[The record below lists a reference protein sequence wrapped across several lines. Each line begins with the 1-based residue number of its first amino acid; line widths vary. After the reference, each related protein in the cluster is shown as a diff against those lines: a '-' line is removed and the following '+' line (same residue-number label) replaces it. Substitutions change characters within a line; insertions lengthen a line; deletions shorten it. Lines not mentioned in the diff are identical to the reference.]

1 METEQSN
8 EVTATQQQ
16 PLDSILGTFKDVE
29 ALKKSYDNLRSEFTR
44 KSQELSRL
52 NKMLGDKESTPPS
65 VANEQQQTI
74 SSQASTTNQAST
86 DKHPEFWEGDSWQ
99 QNTVKFFNEFALSDE
114 QKYQLANI
122 LVQDKDVAKSASPL
136 HSAYIKLLQTN
147 KTPAQGL
154 VQDPEFLEKY
164 VFNNEDIKSKIIG
177 DYLQA
182 LKNRDSVPDVMPQYE
197 ANFGERSKPSPKTL
211 SEAKRLASKYFD

>member
-1 METEQSN
+1 M
-8 EVTATQQQ
+8 
-16 PLDSILGTFKDVE
+16 
-29 ALKKSYDNLRSEFTR
+29 
-44 KSQELSRL
+44 
-52 NKMLGDKESTPPS
+52 
-65 VANEQQQTI
+65 
-74 SSQASTTNQAST
+74 
-86 DKHPEFWEGDSWQ
+86 
-99 QNTVKFFNEFALSDE
+99 
-114 QKYQLANI
+114 
-122 LVQDKDVAKSASPL
+122 

-177 DYLQA
+177 DYLQS

-197 ANFGERSKPSPKTL
+197 ANFGERSKPSPKTV